1 MLIFFR
7 IIFYVFHI
15 LIYYIYETFIQWW
28 NFLKSKILHIVHK
41 CLERDS
47 HFCSTIPAWTQFWM
61 QDRFLFGGI
70 EKQLGMLKLGH
81 FSSLWIDEAE
91 CILLCSCCR
100 GQPHMPQDQD
110 LLSGSSS
117 EAPSHSVWGLIKQYK
132 ATVLSE
138 CACFGKTIPDFPIIK
153 IIFHSLYF
161 WLFCLFTLIY
171 SRKEEKSA
179 IYWIPKISLVLLT
192 SFSASRF
199 VDFLFVNPYCMNI

>member
-1 MLIFFR
+1 MKPLSNG
-7 IIFYVFHI
+7 
-15 LIYYIYETFIQWW
+15 ETFLNQ
-28 NFLKSKILHIVHK
+28 KYY
-41 CLERDS
+41 
-47 HFCSTIPAWTQFWM
+47 TQFISVWRGTLISALPF
-61 QDRFLFGGI
+61 QPEPNSECKIDFSLV
-70 EKQLGMLKLGH
+70 ELKKQLGMLTLGH

-161 WLFCLFTLIY
+161 
-171 SRKEEKSA
+171 
-179 IYWIPKISLVLLT
+179 
-192 SFSASRF
+192 
-199 VDFLFVNPYCMNI
+199 